1 MTSPLTTGASD
12 PGCQAVSTSILI
24 HELDALSKYGVLET
38 EMPEVI
44 TANIRFFLELGRSWA
59 GLLPVNHRPLTA
71 QMVPRPMMIWQMIRR
86 PILFCSV
93 PPAAR

>member
-12 PGCQAVSTSILI
+12 PGCQAESISILK
-24 HELDALSKYGVLET
+24 ELDALSKYGVLKT

-44 TANIRFFLELGRSWA
+44 TANLKLLLELGRSWA
-59 GLLPVNHRPLTA
+59 ALLPVNHRPLTA
-71 QMVPRPMMIWQMIRR
+71 QMLPKSMMNWQMIRR
-86 PILFCSV
+86 PILFRSV